1 MLKVLELIIFVQN
14 CELFLG
20 HDQTAGDAGGS
31 TSRQLPRPRPR
42 AERPGWLVFIAKAHK
57 NIHKQNREMDLGQKN
72 FKA

>member
-14 CELFLG
+14 WELFLR
-20 HDQTAGDAGGS
+20 HDQTDGAAAGS
-31 TSRQLPRPRPR
+31 TPWQLPRPRPR

-57 NIHKQNREMDLGQKN
+57 NIHKENREMDLGQKN